1 MIVFVIIPSTSG
13 KGISNINVYLLPSG
27 GGYCWSGVARRKDDN
42 GMVVYNW
49 IIFKQKEN
57 ARKVEDDELFR
68 MRKLN

>member
-42 GMVVYNW
+42 GMVVYN
-49 IIFKQKEN
+49 
-57 ARKVEDDELFR
+57 
-68 MRKLN
+68 